1 MFNLTPEQLIEAKA
15 YRKVVL
21 IGVFFILLGL
31 IFYHLVEHLSW
42 LDSTYFTVITLATVG
57 YGDIVPHT
65 DAGKIFTI
73 FYVFVGIVL
82 FVAVAR
88 IIIQHV
94 AMRSYQRRH
103 GNGNNTG
110 ASKK

>member
-21 IGVFFILLGL
+21 IGLFFMVLGI

-42 LDSTYFTVITLATVG
+42 LDSAYFTVITLATVG

-65 DAGKIFTI
+65 PAGKIFTI
-73 FYVFVGIVL
+73 FYVFIGIVL

-88 IIIQHV
+88 IILQHV
-94 AMRSYQRRH
+94 AMKNYQRQH
-103 GNGNNTG
+103 DKANGRT
-110 ASKK
+110 KK